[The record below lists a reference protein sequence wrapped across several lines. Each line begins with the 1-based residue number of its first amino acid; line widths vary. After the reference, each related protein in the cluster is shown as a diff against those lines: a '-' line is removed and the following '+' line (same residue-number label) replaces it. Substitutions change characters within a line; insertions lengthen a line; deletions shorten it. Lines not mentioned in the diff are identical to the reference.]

1 MKGIISII
9 FIFCSLAAYTQYGY
23 DNDYIIYDD
32 PTDDFGESH
41 QKYLLEDIE
50 ISSFDREEYEK
61 IKKLMI
67 LKSMGRVVVDMDNV
81 DPNFDPER
89 YFENSAGPGGGDGNG
104 GGLAPG
110 GGGSSGN
117 GYGGGG
123 NGNGYGGGSYEDWS
137 REYEPGDGE
146 YAEDWNEYYEDNY
159 DQYDRNQK
167 EDRREIK
174 KRDAEASTPASRK
187 KEDPNSG
194 SGGGLLLILLLVL
207 VLVLVIGF
215 LFFSKGDGAKV
226 PQGKLEDLAPTEI
239 PKSELE
245 LMLEKALA
253 NKDYRKAIRI
263 YFIFMMKDLSEKGW
277 IVWQKKKTNMLY
289 LREMKG
295 RPHYDQFKR
304 VVSIYEVV
312 WYGKREVSEADYKSI
327 EPMLKQ
333 TLIDLENHK

>member
-1 MKGIISII
+1 LIS
-9 FIFCSLAAYTQYGY
+9 FAQYGY

-32 PTDDFGESH
+32 PSDDFTETH
-41 QKYLLEDIE
+41 QEYLKEDVK
-50 ISSFDREEYEK
+50 ISKFDREEYDK
-61 IKKLMI
+61 LMKLMI
-67 LKSMGRVVVDMDNV
+67 LKSTGRVVIDMDNV

-89 YFENSAGPGGGDGNG
+89 YFEQR
-104 GGLAPG
+104 PG
-110 GGGSSGN
+110 GGGGGS
-117 GYGGGG
+117 GGG
-123 NGNGYGGGSYEDWS
+123 NGNSDNYYYEDWN
-137 REYEPGDGE
+137 REYDPNEGE
-146 YAEDWNEYYEDNY
+146 YAEDWYEYYERDY
-159 DQYDRNQK
+159 RQYEDHQK
-167 EDRREIK
+167 QDKREVK
-174 KRDAEASTPASRK
+174 KKEAERSTPETRQK
-187 KEDPNSG
+187 REEQSG

-215 LFFSKGDGAKV
+215 LFFGKDSDRKV
-226 PQGKLEDLAPTEI
+226 PQTPLEDLAPTEI
-239 PKSELE
+239 PKTELE

-253 NKDYRKAIRI
+253 NKDFRKAIRI

-295 RPHYDQFKR
+295 RPHYDQFKK

-312 WYGKREVSEADYKSI
+312 WYGKREVSEADYKAV